1 MLATTA
7 LMVALAISQAAAEP
21 TGRLAGR
28 VTVEGTNAPIASA
41 RVMLL
46 PTAMPTGP
54 FGPPPQGTTDRDGR
68 FAFDRVAPGEY
79 HLQVQK
85 SGYAP
90 VSDTNLGRTV
100 RVAAG
105 QAVDVELH
113 LQKGAAISG
122 RVLDANGEPV
132 AEVRIMAMRRPPE
145 RAAAAGAPRL
155 IPAFGGSQQTNDL
168 GEFRL
173 SGLPPGEYLIAA
185 MPMGFAAFGAPGMP
199 LPAATA
205 RASRPQTTT
214 TATYYP
220 GTIDE
225 AAALP
230 VAVTAGAEVG
240 NIVFTMQSAPAYRV
254 SGVVV
259 DENGSPVAGAMVM
272 LMSDPRAGMMMGPA
286 GSARS
291 EAGGRFVIDG
301 VVSGSYRA
309 TASTPIVT
317 GGMPVT
323 GGVVGGVVG
332 GLVNGGI
339 TTTWSVG
346 GGAAAMPQQTDVVVG
361 DANVS
366 GVRVV
371 VRRPS

>member
-1 MLATTA
+1 MIATTLLA
-7 LMVALAISQAAAEP
+7 VALAVGQSSATAEP
-21 TGRLAGR
+21 AGRLVGR

-41 RVMLL
+41 RVILL
-46 PTAMPTGP
+46 PGARPAGP
-54 FGPPPQGTTDRDGR
+54 FGPPPQTTTDQDGR

-85 SGYAP
+85 AGYAP
-90 VSDTNLGRTV
+90 VPDAALGRAV

-105 QAVDVELH
+105 QAIDVELH

-132 AEVRIMAMRRPPE
+132 AEVRVMAMRRPPE
-145 RAAAAGAPRL
+145 RAAAVAPRL
-155 IPAFGGSQQTNDL
+155 IPALGGSQQTNDL

-173 SGLPPGEYLIAA
+173 SGLPPGEYVIAA
-185 MPMGFAAFGAPGMP
+185 MPTGFTSAFGGPGVP

-220 GTIDE
+220 GTIDQ
-225 AAALP
+225 AAAQP
-230 VAVTAGAEVG
+230 IAVAAGAEVG
-240 NIVFTMQSAPAYRV
+240 NIVFTMQSASAYRV

-272 LMSDPRAGMMMGPA
+272 LMSDPRAGAMMGPA
-286 GSARS
+286 GSARYGD
-291 EAGGRFVIDG
+291 GGRFVIDG

-309 TASTPIVT
+309 TASIPVATTPGVS
-317 GGMPVT
+317 GGVT
-323 GGVVGGVVG
+323 GGVVTGGFV
-332 GLVNGGI
+332 
-339 TTTWSVG
+339 TWSVG
-346 GGAAAMPQQTDVVVG
+346 GGADAMPQPSEVVVA
-361 DANVS
+361 DANVT